1 MTFVVLLSTM
11 SFTMNMHYCGDSLV
25 ETVFFKDAK
34 GCGMKMDM
42 PMDKDC
48 SVSKENCCSDK
59 QITADGIDDIKQSLE
74 HLTLKQQ
81 QFVVLLTYTYHSLF
95 KESTQSNDT
104 FISYKPPLVCKQIYK
119 VDESYLI

>member
-1 MTFVVLLSTM
+1 MTFVVFLSTM
-11 SFTMNMHYCGDSLV
+11 SFTMNMHYCGDALV
-25 ETVFFKDAK
+25 ETVFFKDAQ
-34 GCGMKMDM
+34 GCGMKMDI
-42 PMDKDC
+42 PLDNDC

-59 QITADGIDDIKQSLE
+59 QIAADGIDDLKQSLE

-81 QFVVLLTYTYHSLF
+81 QFVALLTYTYYSLF

-104 FISYKPPLVCKQIYK
+104 FLSYKPPLVYKQIYK